1 MANAFSQI
9 RLTSQELCKR
19 LVDTKGKTC
28 SSVLL
33 FLRLTVID
41 YITLLFHFQWMFFLT
56 PIWIDHEQP
65 RPSISVIGLIIRVM
79 KSNFYKYYECY

>member
-33 FLRLTVID
+33 FLRLTLID
-41 YITLLFHFQWMFFLT
+41 YITLVFHFQWMCFLT
-56 PIWIDHEQP
+56 PICIDHKQP
-65 RPSISVIGLIIRVM
+65 
-79 KSNFYKYYECY
+79 